1 MFGLSCILLFALGQS
16 DTPSQNWPQWRG
28 PAGNSVAA
36 TKALPTSW
44 SATENVV
51 WKAPLPGWG
60 NSTPAIWDDAIY
72 VTTQVDDA
80 RLLLL
85 RLDRAKGTVVW
96 QKEVGTG
103 SPRRKGPVGNLRF
116 HDEHNMATP
125 SPVTDGKHVW
135 VTFGNGAIACYAAD
149 GAKVWD
155 LDLLKDYGPL
165 SIWWGHG
172 SSPVIYKDLLITNV
186 IQDPAGSGPSYVV
199 AHDKLTGKKKWLT
212 PRVTGAKGEPGDSY
226 TTPLLHTHDGQTDL
240 IIFGGNVLDAYN
252 PDDGALL
259 WSYKGVQGNRV
270 ISGPTLVGDTV
281 VAVEGMKGP
290 VFAVKAGGKGDVTK
304 SNLLWKTKTKGS
316 NPDASTPVVAH
327 GLIFMASNNG
337 VAYCL
342 DAATGEELWKERL
355 GAEIRASPLV
365 AGDRVY
371 FLAKDGKASIVAAA
385 REYKLIGQ
393 PELDEEVIASPAVAG
408 DDLYVRTKKNL
419 YRIGKR

>member
-16 DTPSQNWPQWRG
+16 DAPSQNWPQWRG

-60 NSTPAIWDDAIY
+60 NSTPAIWNDAIF
-72 VTTQVDDA
+72 VTAQVDDS

-85 RLDRAKGTVVW
+85 RLDRAQGTVVW
-96 QKEVGTG
+96 EKEVGTG

-135 VTFGNGAIACYAAD
+135 VTFGNGAIACYTAD

-155 LDLLKDYGPL
+155 LNLLKDYGPL

-172 SSPVIYKDLLITNV
+172 SSPVIFKDLLITNV

-240 IIFGGNVLDAYN
+240 ILFGGNVLDAYN
-252 PDDGALL
+252 PDDGTLL

-281 VAVEGMKGP
+281 VAIEGMKGP

-337 VAYCL
+337 VAFCL

-419 YRIGKR
+419 YRIGKK